1 MEKFE
6 KYHPIMTP
14 HFTFDWLTTA
24 RLNHSTELMRQVTE
38 QPELTTAHAAE
49 QISQLMLKVMRNQ
62 ELTWGIFKRP
72 DKNLVGL
79 ASLTNLQISTETA
92 DLHLYLTADTTSAEL
107 EEVLTRLVTFVFA
120 ELEFSEAVLVSN
132 QMTQPS
138 QTLLNQLGF
147 SLREQDHNWVID
159 RAVSL
164 KTSL

>member
-24 RLNHSTELMRQVTE
+24 RLNHSTELIRAVE
-38 QPELTTAHAAE
+38 KQPDLTTAQAAE
-49 QISQLMLKVMRNQ
+49 HISQLMLKIMRNQ

-72 DKNLVGL
+72 QKTLIGL
-79 ASLTNLQISTETA
+79 TSLANLQEHTKTA
-92 DLHLYLTADTTSAEL
+92 ELSLYLPPNLSEL
-107 EEVLTRLVTFVFA
+107 EQTELLTRLVTFVFA
-120 ELEFSEAVLVSN
+120 ELDFNETILATNQTTISPQVL
-132 QMTQPS
+132 TD
-138 QTLLNQLGF
+138 LGF
-147 SLREQDHNWVID
+147 SKPDKTGNWLIE